1 MPSTI
6 HIPIYTNPLINQLRD
21 IRLTNTSITQTPITP
36 SPLSTDTNTKSAD
49 NTINE
54 QTKTAVKQDQE
65 ITGSVTIAYDSRR
78 RTADVKRVLSTRKRE
93 YAN

>member
-54 QTKTAVKQDQE
+54 QTKTPVKQDQE
-65 ITGSVTIAYDSRR
+65 ITGSVTIAYDSGR